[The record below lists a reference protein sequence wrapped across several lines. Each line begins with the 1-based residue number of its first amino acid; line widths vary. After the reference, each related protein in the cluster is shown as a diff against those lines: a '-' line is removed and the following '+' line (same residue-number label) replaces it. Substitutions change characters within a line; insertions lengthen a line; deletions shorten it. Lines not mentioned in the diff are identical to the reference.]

1 VTGAIAAVLALLISA
16 CAATAAVA
24 KPPSMGV
31 PCSKAP
37 AGTAPCAGTG
47 TLGED
52 TGEEEAGEEEAA
64 EEEADEAEEEASSDT
79 ANEESGSQ
87 SAPPERGAT
96 PSGNAPSS
104 SPRSVPTAEAGAA
117 VVSQLKLSART
128 RATLRRHTASASTLQ
143 FSFTLSTPT
152 TVKVALLRQVGSR
165 GARGGRWR
173 TLPGALT
180 LAAGRGRVSHRL
192 AGRNRL
198 SKGRYLLTVVPAG
211 GRPRSIVID
220 ARR

>member
-1 VTGAIAAVLALLISA
+1 MAAVLALLISA

-52 TGEEEAGEEEAA
+52 TGEEEAA
-64 EEEADEAEEEASSDT
+64 EEEADETEEEASSDT
-79 ANEESGSQ
+79 INEESGSQ
-87 SAPPERGAT
+87 SAPPKGGAT
-96 PSGNAPSS
+96 PSGDAPSS

-128 RATLRRHTASASTLQ
+128 RATLRRHTASTSTLQ

-152 TVKVALLRQVGSR
+152 TVKVALLKQIGSR
-165 GARGGRWR
+165 GARGRRWR

-198 SKGRYLLTVVPAG
+198 SKGRYLLTVVPVG